1 MSDKY
6 DVIVIGSGP
15 AGYVAAI
22 RAAQLGLKT
31 ACIEKWK
38 DKKGNGINGGTCLNV
53 GCIPSKALLDS
64 SYKYHEAAESLKNH
78 GISTGKVAIDVPS
91 MLARKDKIVKQMS
104 GGVSGLFKANKVTS
118 LFGTGKLLAGKK
130 VEYTDNDGKVAVL
143 ETENVI
149 IASGSVPVSIG
160 VAPIDNDVILDST
173 GALELDSIPNRLG
186 VIGAGVIGLELGSVW
201 SRLGSEVVCLE
212 AMDTFLAMMDQ
223 QIAKETQKILTKQG
237 LDIRLSCRVTGT
249 EIKGKGKKREV
260 VVTFLDKDGKEQTQ
274 TFDKLIVCVG
284 RRPYTENLL
293 AEDSGVNLDER
304 GFIYVNDLCSTSAP
318 GVWAVGDVVRGP
330 MLAHK
335 GSEEGV
341 MVAERIAGHKAL
353 LNYDIIPNVIYTH
366 PEVAS
371 VGKTEEQLKADG
383 VDYQIG
389 TFPFL
394 AIGRAVA
401 ADEADG
407 MVKMIADAKTDRIL
421 GCHIVGPSASDL
433 VQQVAIAMEF
443 GASAEDIGMTVFGHP
458 TYSEAVKEAAL
469 AVNGHA
475 IHMPNRK
482 RKK

>member
-31 ACIEKWK
+31 ACIEKWR
-38 DKKGNGINGGTCLNV
+38 DKNGKNTNGGTCLNV

-64 SYKYHEAAESLKNH
+64 SQKFHEVRDSLGSH
-78 GISTGKVAIDVPS
+78 GIKAGDLGLDVPA
-91 MLARKDKIVKQMS
+91 MIKRKDKIVKQMS
-104 GGVSGLFKANKVTS
+104 GGITGLFQSNKVTS
-118 LFGTGKLLAGKK
+118 LYGSGKLLAGRQ
-130 VEYTDNDGKVAVL
+130 VEFTDHDGKVQVL
-143 ETENVI
+143 DADNVI
-149 IASGSVPVSIG
+149 LASGSLPVSIP
-160 VAPIDNDVILDST
+160 VAPVDNDIIVDST
-173 GALELDSIPNRLG
+173 GALEFDSVPERLG

-201 SRLGSEVVCLE
+201 ARLGSKVVMLE
-212 AMDTFLAMMDQ
+212 ALETFLAIMDQ
-223 QIAKETQKILTKQG
+223 QIAAETHKILSKQG
-237 LDIRLSCRVTGT
+237 LDIRLGCRVTGT
-249 EIKGKGKKREV
+249 EVKGKEV
-260 VVTFLDKDGKEQTQ
+260 VVAYKDGEGNEHTE

-284 RRPYTENLL
+284 RRPYTEGLL
-293 AEDSGVNLDER
+293 AGDSGVNLDER
-304 GFIYVNDLCSTSAP
+304 GSIYVNDLCATGVP
-318 GVWAVGDVVRGP
+318 GVWAIGDVVRGP

-341 MVAERIAGHKAL
+341 MVAERIAGQKPL
-353 LNYDIIPNVIYTH
+353 INYDIIPNVIYTH

-371 VGKTEEQLKADG
+371 VGHTEEQLKANG
-383 VDYQIG
+383 ENYNVG

-407 MVKMIADAKTDRIL
+407 MVKMIADADSDRVL
-421 GCHIVGPSASDL
+421 GCHIVGPSAADL

-458 TYSEAVKEAAL
+458 TFSEAVKEAAL
-469 AVNGHA
+469 ALHGHA

-482 RKK
+482 RRK